1 MGFEI
6 YWDGACS
13 ADRILEFAP
22 KGVKCHMD
30 RQVSYDMKKYNWEMP
45 IQVGA
50 DLTNT
55 TICEIK
61 DNVGDNI

>member
-1 MGFEI
+1 
-6 YWDGACS
+6 
-13 ADRILEFAP
+13 
-22 KGVKCHMD
+22 
-30 RQVSYDMKKYNWEMP
+30 MKKYNWEMP

-61 DNVGDNI
+61 DNVGDNISKKSRIL